1 MAKSQRSS
9 REGVADHLTERVP
22 QRLSRRALLR
32 SAWGMSAVLGGG
44 SALSA
49 YGERQWPQVVR
60 ITISPAGL
68 PPALDGYRICQ
79 LSDLHRGLLV
89 AEGFLRRAAGIANS
103 LQPDLTVV
111 TGDFV
116 SDRARFA
123 LSCGAALSGLQARD
137 GVFGV
142 LGNHDYW
149 TDDPEAV
156 TAAIQRSGIQLL
168 TNRSVS
174 LRRNSIAWSLCGV
187 DDWWAGQPDLDA
199 ALANVPQNAFK
210 VLLCHEPDP
219 ADEAASKGIPLQ
231 LSGHTHG
238 GQVLLPGRR
247 PLVTPDFGHK
257 YPVGLRQVHGS
268 RTQVYTNTGL
278 GVIFPPIRINCPP
291 EITLITLRAGQGQS
305 A

>member
-1 MAKSQRSS
+1 
-9 REGVADHLTERVP
+9 
-22 QRLSRRALLR
+22 
-32 SAWGMSAVLGGG
+32 MSAVLGGG
-44 SALSA
+44 SVLSA
-49 YGERQWPQVVR
+49 YGERQWPRVVR
-60 ITISPAGL
+60 VSVSPAGL
-68 PPALDGYRICQ
+68 PPALDGYTICQ

-89 AEGFLRRAAGIANS
+89 AESFLHRAVELANS

-116 SDRARFA
+116 SDRAHFA
-123 LSCGAALSGLQARD
+123 MSCGAALSRLRARD
-137 GVFGV
+137 GIFGV

-149 TDDPEAV
+149 NDDPEAV
-156 TAAIQRSGIQLL
+156 SATVQRSGIQLL

-174 LRRNSIAWSLCGV
+174 LRHRGVSWSLCGV
-187 DDWWAGQPDLDA
+187 DDWWAGRPDLDA
-199 ALANVPQNAFK
+199 ALSDVPGNAFK

-219 ADEAASKGIPLQ
+219 ADEAALRGIPLQ

-257 YPVGLRQVHGS
+257 YPVGLRRVAGS
-268 RTQVYTNTGL
+268 LTQVYTNTGL

-291 EITLITLRAGQGQS
+291 EVTLITLRAGQGQS